1 MIRLG
6 LCSGACLTRSIKGVI
21 ATASAAK
28 LDAVEWAADA
38 HIGVDDLPTAEEA
51 MMATLRAGL
60 AIASYATLYR
70 AGTADAGFFR
80 FDALLRIA
88 SALQAPIMRIYAG
101 DRLTIGDGSEPVEG
115 RNLAALTVQL
125 QRLGDRAANKG
136 ITLCVSMGRGSS
148 FDRHESA
155 ARIVTSVSH
164 DFVRLAWE
172 DLPGASAGEAAA
184 VLEGARRFIGL
195 VVARSSG
202 SDGKP
207 HPIAENEA
215 EWRERIRI
223 IKSAETN
230 SGLNSFLLL
239 ASARPDGPGGDE
251 SLAEDAATLRGLV
264 AE

>member
-70 AGTADAGFFR
+70 AGTA
-80 FDALLRIA
+80 
-88 SALQAPIMRIYAG
+88 ALQAPIMRIYAG

-155 ARIVTSVSH
+155 ARIVTSVGH

-223 IKSAETN
+223 IKRAETN